1 MHKIMQLKEELLE
14 ELKEYA
20 GRKKTKDDLVCI
32 KYLASSCDHLCNIVK
47 DAEEEEDYG
56 PMSRRS
62 YESSG
67 RRSYDSGMSGQRRD
81 GRGRYAVERGRAW
94 SYSDGPDDEAIHKLE
109 ELKGNAD
116 ENTRRVIDKALR
128 ELRG

>member
-67 RRSYDSGMSGQRRD
+67 RRSYDSGGSYR
-81 GRGRYAVERGRAW
+81 RGRDSMGRYTSRGRSW
-94 SYSDGPDDEAIHKLE
+94 SEGPDEETMQKLE
-109 ELKGNAD
+109 ILKETAD
-116 ENTRRVIDKALR
+116 ENTRRVIDRALQ
-128 ELRG
+128 ELRS